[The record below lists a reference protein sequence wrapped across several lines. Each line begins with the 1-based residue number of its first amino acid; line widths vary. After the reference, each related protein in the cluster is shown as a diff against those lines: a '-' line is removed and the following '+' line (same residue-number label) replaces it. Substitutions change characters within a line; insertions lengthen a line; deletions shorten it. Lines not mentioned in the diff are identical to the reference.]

1 MINGGKLWITNGTV
15 ADVAVI
21 WANTSDEPGGRG
33 IRGFVVPTDTPGF
46 AAHAIHHKL
55 SLRASVTAELTL
67 DEVRVPSDAAF
78 PEVTGL
84 KGPLSCLSEAR
95 YGIVWGCLGAAR
107 TALEVAR
114 RYSIERTETTRPTM
128 ARAKMTRPAKTPR
141 KKLRTPHDRM
151 PGPPA
156 KAPRD
161 DEIRQRKAGIPV
173 SACPI
178 TRVCI
183 STVPS

>member
-1 MINGGKLWITNGTV
+1 MPLGTGDGETLGEAAG
-15 ADVAVI
+15 AD
-21 WANTSDEPGGRG
+21 S
-33 IRGFVVPTDTPGF
+33 
-46 AAHAIHHKL
+46 
-55 SLRASVTAELTL
+55 
-67 DEVRVPSDAAF
+67 
-78 PEVTGL
+78 
-84 KGPLSCLSEAR
+84 
-95 YGIVWGCLGAAR
+95 
-107 TALEVAR
+107 
-114 RYSIERTETTRPTM
+114 ERTETTRPTM